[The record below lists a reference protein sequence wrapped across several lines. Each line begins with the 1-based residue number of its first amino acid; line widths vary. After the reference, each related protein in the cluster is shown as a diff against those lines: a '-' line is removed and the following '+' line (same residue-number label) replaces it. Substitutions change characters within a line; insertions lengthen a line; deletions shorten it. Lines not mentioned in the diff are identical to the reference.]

1 MIVRR
6 REFIALVGG
15 AAAWPLAG
23 RAQHPTGKVYRLGVL
38 SGTSAASPPL
48 KAFQQ
53 GLRELGW
60 IEGQNILV
68 EHRFAHGEV
77 KGLPAH
83 AAELVG
89 LGVDV
94 IAAGPTPPAL
104 AAKRAT
110 QTIPIVMLGAAD
122 PVDLGLVASLAQP
135 GGNVT
140 GLAWSVDLEI
150 IAKGLELLK
159 EIIPNFNVVA
169 ILLNPANPAQG
180 RAITVLQREA
190 QSLGAQLHL
199 LEARGSNDLDAA
211 YATMAEKRVQ
221 AVLVVP
227 EALFVEH
234 PARLT
239 ELEAKY
245 RLPSMHGLRQNVEVG
260 GLISYGPSIADV
272 WRRAAS
278 FVDKILKG
286 AKPADLPVEQP
297 TKYELLINLK
307 TAKALGLTMPQS
319 LLLRADE
326 VIE

>member
-1 MIVRR
+1 V
-6 REFIALVGG
+6 LLSVGLS
-15 AAAWPLAG
+15 A
-23 RAQHPTGKVYRLGVL
+23 RAQHPVGKVYRLGVL
-38 SGTSAASPPL
+38 TGTSATSPPL

-68 EHRFAHGEV
+68 EYRFAHGEF

-83 AAELVG
+83 ATELVG
-89 LGVDV
+89 LKVDV
-94 IAAGPTPPAL
+94 IAAGPTPPAM

-122 PVDLGLVASLAQP
+122 PVELGLVASLAQP

-140 GLAWSVDLEI
+140 GLAWSVDLKI

-159 EIIPNFNVVA
+159 EIIPKIRHVA
-169 ILLNPANPAQG
+169 ILWYPANPAQT
-180 RAITVLQREA
+180 RAIEELQRAA
-190 QSLGAQLHL
+190 QSLGVELHL
-199 LEARGSNDLDAA
+199 TEARGSNDLDGA
-211 YATMAEKRVQ
+211 YATIAEQQVQ

-227 EALFVEH
+227 EAFFVEH
-234 PARLT
+234 RARLA

-245 RLPSMHGLRQNVEVG
+245 RLPSMHGLRPNFEAG
-260 GLISYGPSIADV
+260 GLISYGPSITDV
-272 WRRAAS
+272 WGRAAS